1 MSLSRKIALR
11 YLFSKKSHSII
22 NAVSLVSVC
31 GVAVTT
37 MAIICVLSVYNG
49 FTDLIGSLYS
59 QVDPQ
64 IKVTPVEGKAFDA
77 SADVWRTISGWR
89 EVNALSPV
97 IEETALAVYAD
108 RQRPVLV
115 KGVPEEYDEISDFP
129 QTIVR
134 GDYRLN
140 DPYTAHISL
149 SVGVAAQMECGL
161 YSVTRFELYAPKRK
175 GRVNL
180 AAPMNSFNKQEYL
193 VSSIF
198 AVNQA
203 AYDDQYVFVPLAS
216 ARQLFD
222 YTTEATAMEIE
233 LMPDANEAAVID
245 RLRSVLGDGYRVAD
259 RLHQQNDWYHWV
271 QIEKWITFLILAF
284 ILMIATFN
292 VIGALSILIVDK
304 QQDIATLR
312 CLGADDRLVSRIF
325 LLEGW
330 LISAVGAGTGLV
342 IGVLLCLLQQEFG
355 FIRLGDGSDA
365 FIVDAYPVKLALG
378 DVACT
383 LLVVLI
389 MGALTAWYPAK
400 YLRRKLLK
408 EKT

>member
-64 IKVTPVEGKAFDA
+64 IKVTPVEGKTLDA

-115 KGVPEEYDEISDFP
+115 KGVPEGYDEISDFP

-140 DPYTAHISL
+140 DPYTAHI
-149 SVGVAAQMECGL
+149 
-161 YSVTRFELYAPKRK
+161 
-175 GRVNL
+175 
-180 AAPMNSFNKQEYL
+180 
-193 VSSIF
+193 
-198 AVNQA
+198 
-203 AYDDQYVFVPLAS
+203 
-216 ARQLFD
+216 
-222 YTTEATAMEIE
+222 
-233 LMPDANEAAVID
+233 
-245 RLRSVLGDGYRVAD
+245 
-259 RLHQQNDWYHWV
+259 
-271 QIEKWITFLILAF
+271 
-284 ILMIATFN
+284 
-292 VIGALSILIVDK
+292 
-304 QQDIATLR
+304 
-312 CLGADDRLVSRIF
+312 
-325 LLEGW
+325 
-330 LISAVGAGTGLV
+330 
-342 IGVLLCLLQQEFG
+342 
-355 FIRLGDGSDA
+355 
-365 FIVDAYPVKLALG
+365 
-378 DVACT
+378 
-383 LLVVLI
+383 
-389 MGALTAWYPAK
+389 
-400 YLRRKLLK
+400 
-408 EKT
+408 